1 MNVDELFARLRSAA
15 DEPYIGEPISQLEHA
30 LQCAALAR
38 AAHADETTVVAAL
51 LHDVGHLC
59 APDDAE
65 RMAELGVVDH
75 EAIGAR
81 FVRAIGLPESVA
93 WLVAHHVAAKRYL
106 VATRAEYAAK
116 LSDASKAT
124 LVIQGGLI
132 TAVEIATFEAEPRW
146 KEALRLRAWDEQAK
160 VVGWSGP
167 GLDDYRALVDRLRT

>member
-1 MNVDELFARLRSAA
+1 MNVDDLFARLRASAE
-15 DEPYIGEPISQLEHA
+15 EPYIGEPISQLEHA

-38 AAHADETTVVAAL
+38 GAGADESTIAAAL
-51 LHDVGHLC
+51 LHDIGHLC

-65 RMAELGVVDH
+65 RMVELGVVDH

-81 FVRAIGLPESVA
+81 VVRDVGLPESVA

-116 LSDASKAT
+116 LSEASKAT
-124 LVIQGGLI
+124 LVIQGGPM
-132 TAVEIATFEAEPRW
+132 TPDEIAAFEAAPRW

-160 VVGWSGP
+160 VVGWSGAA
-167 GLDDYRALVDRLRT
+167 LDDYRSMIERLRT